1 MKSLLKIALSALLA
15 LTVSSCEPWYYES
28 PTFSILQMLQNNQPN
43 TVYNQARV
51 TYGGYTSNGMYEY
64 DTLYFQRT
72 ILPGD
77 TAQIVLEN
85 VLASRFYYVDT
96 VNIDLALS
104 DSQQWQQQ
112 FPRRFIRRSS
122 QNKNDFIETIRF

>member
-28 PTFSILQMLQNNQPN
+28 PTFSILQILQNNQPN

-51 TYGGYTSNGMYEY
+51 TYGGYTSNGMYEF
-64 DTLYFQRT
+64 DTLYFERS

-77 TAQIVLEN
+77 TAQIFLEN

>member
-1 MKSLLKIALSALLA
+1 
-15 LTVSSCEPWYYES
+15 
-28 PTFSILQMLQNNQPN
+28 
-43 TVYNQARV
+43 
-51 TYGGYTSNGMYEY
+51 MYEY

-112 FPRRFIRRSS
+112 FPRRFIRSNS
-122 QNKNDFIETIRF
+122 QTKNSFVETIRF